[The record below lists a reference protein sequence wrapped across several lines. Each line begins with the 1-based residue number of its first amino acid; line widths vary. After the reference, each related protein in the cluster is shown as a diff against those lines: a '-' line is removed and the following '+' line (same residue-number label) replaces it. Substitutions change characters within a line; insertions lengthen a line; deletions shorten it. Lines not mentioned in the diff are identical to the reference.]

1 MLINENNIFLNL
13 EGSDKYE
20 IFKNMIYNSDI
31 AENIKNYAFQK
42 VKEREELQS
51 TCVGNGIGVAHARFD
66 GMESIKV
73 LMGVIKNGVDYDA
86 IDEKPVEIVFIILAP
101 KEKSREYLAVL
112 SKISKVCR
120 KKDLIEKIIS
130 GAGKNEIMSIIRDV
144 G

>member
-66 GMESIKV
+66 NMESIKV

>member
-66 GMESIKV
+66 SMESIKV

-130 GAGKNEIMSIIRDV
+130 GAGKNEIMSIIKDV

>member
-1 MLINENNIFLNL
+1 MLINEKNIFLNL
-13 EGSDKYE
+13 EGSDKYD

-66 GMESIKV
+66 SMENIKV
-73 LMGVIKNGVDYDA
+73 LMGVVKNGVEYDA

-112 SKISKVCR
+112 SKISRMCR
-120 KKDLIEKIIS
+120 KKELIEKIIS
-130 GAGKNEIMSIIRDV
+130 GAGKEEIISIIRDV